1 MLSTSLLLS
10 ILLILV
16 LGKILGIAA
25 ERMGM
30 PSLVGE
36 LLTGIILGP
45 MMLGIIHP
53 AAAGSE
59 DPLKFLSD
67 LGILFMMFLMGLSI
81 DIESVMKTNS
91 RSAASITIIG
101 AAIVLAFSTALM
113 AVIGMALG
121 QDLYTSVIQG
131 CLIGVGLTSTST
143 VIGFRYL
150 SEIGDRFS
158 NVFKTLV
165 AVEVTDGIFSIMA
178 LAVLLSIVGLL
189 AKGSTGAAIDTNG
202 FMSEVGWSTFKL
214 FLLML
219 GFMIFV
225 IKFGGVVTDW
235 LLGVSRKS
243 RDEQSIITL
252 SLIVLFAVA
261 TLSDWLELTYVIGAF
276 LAGAILAG
284 SPYSSTV
291 IEPRIKAIGYG
302 LFIPIFFAYT
312 GISMDFSALFKAPS
326 IRLTGNL
333 ALPCYLLLFLG
344 LLVIVMAGKYIGT
357 RAGCALSGGYKGYE
371 AHRIGVSLMCA
382 GEDALV
388 IVGIGASI
396 SASPG
401 GQHII
406 SNELL
411 SIVGLI
417 VIVSS
422 LLAPIFMK
430 RSYEEKD
437 YTPPVAPRTKTS
449 LNGKSKGRYRSL

>member
-1 MLSTSLLLS
+1 VLSTGLLLS

-16 LGKILGIAA
+16 LGKALGIAA
-25 ERMGM
+25 ERLGM

-36 LLTGIILGP
+36 LLSGIILGP
-45 MMLGIIHP
+45 MMLGVIHP
-53 AAAGSE
+53 APAGAE

-67 LGILFMMFLMGLSI
+67 LGIVFMMFLMGLSI
-81 DIESVMKTNS
+81 DIENVMKTNS
-91 RSAASITIIG
+91 RSAVSITILG
-101 AAIVLAFSTALM
+101 AAIVLALSTALM
-113 AVIGMALG
+113 AAVGMALG
-121 QDLYTSVIQG
+121 QDLYTSIIQG

-178 LAVLLSIVGLL
+178 LAVLLSIIGLL
-189 AKGSTGAAIDTNG
+189 AKGPLGAAIDTNS

-261 TLSDWLELTYVIGAF
+261 TMSDWLELTYVIGAF

-312 GISMDFSALFKAPS
+312 GVSMDFSPLFKATPS
-326 IRLTGNL
+326 IHIGSL
-333 ALPCYLLLFLG
+333 AVPCYLLLFIG
-344 LLVIVMAGKYIGT
+344 LVAIVMAGKYIGT
-357 RAGCALSGGYKGYE
+357 RIGCAISGGYKGYE

-388 IVGIGASI
+388 IVGIGAGI
-396 SASPG
+396 SMTPG

-422 LLAPIFMK
+422 LLTPIFMK
-430 RSYEEKD
+430 RSFEVED
-437 YTPPVAPRTKTS
+437 YVSPMAPRSRTS
-449 LNGKSKGRYRSL
+449 LNGKPKGKHKSL